1 MKTYIVNLNT
11 QLRIKAKNQK
21 EVKEIIKSSN
31 NPHQTKQKIL
41 IKEINT
47 FCNHCGKE
55 MQDKTQRAKYCSSAC
70 RSAVH
75 YAKNRTKPKRTTYK
89 IKYENL
95 LKQFK
100 EQTIENT

>member
-11 QLRIKAKNQK
+11 QHRIKAKNQK
-21 EVKEIIKSSN
+21 EVKEIIKSFN

-47 FCNHCGKE
+47 FCNRCGKE
-55 MQDKTQRAKYCSSAC
+55 MEYKTQRAKYCSSAC

-75 YAKNRTKPKRTTYK
+75 YAKNRTKPKKNNLQNK
-89 IKYENL
+89 IRELIK
-95 LKQFK
+95 
-100 EQTIENT
+100 TI

>member
-1 MKTYIVNLNT
+1 VNLNT

-21 EVKEIIKSSN
+21 EVKQIIKSLNS
-31 NPHQTKQKIL
+31 PHQIKQKIL

-55 MQDKTQRAKYCSSAC
+55 MKDRTQRAEYCSSAC

-75 YAKNRTKPKRTTYK
+75 YAKNRSNPKRNKLQNK
-89 IKYENL
+89 IPGIIK
-95 LKQFK
+95 
-100 EQTIENT
+100 TI

>member
-11 QLRIKAKNQK
+11 QLRIKANNQN
-21 EVKEIIKSSN
+21 EVKQIIKSLNS
-31 NPHQTKQKIL
+31 PHQVKQKIL

-55 MQDKTQRAKYCSSAC
+55 MKDRTQRAEYCSSAC

-100 EQTIENT
+100 EQPIENT